1 MAMPC
6 RWEPS
11 RLRLRER
18 GVGLNQLRLSGIC
31 GMLFGMRALST
42 KVAYWVNQCRRKLF
56 PPACLFCRQPLQ
68 AEQHCC
74 RDCLEQI
81 APLSPLSCRLCG
93 IPLAESLAP
102 GPCGKCLVSP
112 PAQVNTVSLF
122 AYRGGVREGLLRWKL
137 GSDDAAVRWLISV
150 ADNRLTELFK
160 PEDLLLP
167 VPMPLSRMRKSGQ
180 HHAADL
186 CRMIAQVT
194 GSTWDWRILRRRGVQ
209 ERQSALSG
217 VARRKNLRK
226 SFHVDGDY
234 LKSIRLNETV
244 AGKVWIVDDI
254 VTTGATLHHAAKALR
269 PLKRPVSAFS
279 LARTLQNE

>member
-1 MAMPC
+1 
-6 RWEPS
+6 
-11 RLRLRER
+11 
-18 GVGLNQLRLSGIC
+18 
-31 GMLFGMRALST
+31 MRVLST
-42 KVAYWVNQCRRKLF
+42 KLPNLVNQCRWKLF
-56 PPACLFCRQPLQ
+56 PPGCLFCHQPLR
-68 AEQHCC
+68 EESHCC
-74 RDCLEQI
+74 RECLEKVVTI
-81 APLSPLSCRLCG
+81 SASCCRICG
-93 IPLAESLAP
+93 VPLAESLAP
-102 GPCGKCLVSP
+102 GPCGKCLSSP
-112 PAQVNTVSLF
+112 PAQANSVSLF
-122 AYRGGVREGLLRWKL
+122 AYRGEVRDAMLRWKL
-137 GSDDAAVRWLISV
+137 GSDDAAVHWLIGV
-150 ADNRLTELFK
+150 AENRLTELFK

-194 GSTWDWRILRRRGVQ
+194 GSKWDWRLLRRRGEQ

-234 LKSIRLNETV
+234 LKSTQLNEAVT
-244 AGKVWIVDDI
+244 GKVWVVDDV